1 MPEYADWQG
10 QDRLPVNI
18 EQAWKVVKK

>member
-1 MPEYADWQG
+1 MPEYADWNG